1 MIVDLVAVLM
11 SLVACAGAASLFT
24 SRRRAHERAEQQA
37 AEERLAEDQELY
49 AAWARIH
56 AQSHGGR
63 EPAGVDPRDR
73 MLI

>member
-1 MIVDLVAVLM
+1 MIVDLLAVLM
-11 SLVACAGAASLFT
+11 ILVACAVAGVMFT
-24 SRRRAHERAEQQA
+24 SRRREHERAELQA
-37 AEERLAEDQELY
+37 AEEHLAEDKELY

-63 EPAGVDPRDR
+63 EPTGVDPRDR